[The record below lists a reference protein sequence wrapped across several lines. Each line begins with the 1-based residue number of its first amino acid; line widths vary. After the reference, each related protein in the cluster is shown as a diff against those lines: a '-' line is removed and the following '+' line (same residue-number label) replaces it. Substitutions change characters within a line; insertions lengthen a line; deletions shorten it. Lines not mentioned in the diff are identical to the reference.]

1 MLDIIGIGSLNL
13 DYTATAEKI
22 NALTPDRFRA
32 VKRLLEYGAERPA
45 EPTAINNIMSLLGP
59 DSFRATL
66 GGSAF
71 NTIHAIA
78 ALNAGIK
85 TGYAGMAGQTGR
97 SGLNFIELMQELSI
111 DYKHVGICSDQSSGI
126 CICINHD
133 GTRSLLFHPGCNNKM
148 ADYLQM
154 NYHDILQYLIK
165 ARMLHITPFTDD
177 RTPVSLARIIQ
188 DAKQQAP
195 SIKISC
201 DPGYSWSK
209 NLTSAVSSILK
220 LADFLFLNRTEFD
233 LLAAG
238 KSGTTD
244 AEKAGRVFARYGL
257 KETLLILKDEAEIL
271 IYSRS
276 NQQIVEQRFEINVI
290 SKEQI
295 SDATGA
301 GDLFDAGFLT
311 VQLLG
316 NTDVPAAV
324 ELGMRFMRAKLITL
338 PEQLYR
344 ELTRIFKE
352 SKGSGLTYFK
362 IE

>member
-13 DYTATAEKI
+13 DYTATAESI
-22 NALTPDRFRA
+22 NALPPDRILA
-32 VKRLLEYGAERPA
+32 AKRLLEYGAERTA
-45 EPTAINNIMSLLGP
+45 EPADINNIMSLLGS

-78 ALNAGIK
+78 ALDAGIK
-85 TGYAGMAGQTGR
+85 TGCVGMAGQTDG
-97 SGLNFIELMQELSI
+97 SGLNFMELMQELSI
-111 DYKHVGICSDQSSGI
+111 DNKYVGICSHQSSGL

-133 GTRSLLFHPGCNNKM
+133 GIRSLLFHPGCNNNM

-165 ARMLHITPFTDD
+165 ARVLHITPFIDD

-188 DAKQQAP
+188 DAKQQDP

-209 NLTSAVSSILK
+209 NLTPAVSSILK
-220 LADFLFLNRTEFD
+220 LADFLFLNRMEFD

-238 KSGTTD
+238 ESGAADT
-244 AEKAGRVFARYGL
+244 EKAGRIFARYGL
-257 KETLLILKDEAEIL
+257 QETLLILKDEAEIL

-276 NQQIVEQRFEINVI
+276 NQQIVEQRFEINII
-290 SKEQI
+290 SNEQI

-316 NTDVPAAV
+316 STDVPAAV
-324 ELGMRFMRAKLITL
+324 ELGMRFMRAKLIT
-338 PEQLYR
+338 PSEQLYP
-344 ELTRIFKE
+344 ELARIFTHLQ
-352 SKGSGLTYFK
+352 GGQA
-362 IE
+362 